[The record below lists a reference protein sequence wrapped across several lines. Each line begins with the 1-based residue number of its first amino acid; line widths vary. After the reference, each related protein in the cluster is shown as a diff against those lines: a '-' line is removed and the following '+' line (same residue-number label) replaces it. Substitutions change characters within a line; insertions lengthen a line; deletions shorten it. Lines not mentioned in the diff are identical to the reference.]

1 MGILAS
7 ALPQSFPAPD
17 YTSWSVAQMP
27 DEPTPLDSYRL
38 QWNPRFFS
46 DLVVALSLGDAHEN
60 LPVAITKLSNPLR
73 QRLGVRE

>member
-1 MGILAS
+1 
-7 ALPQSFPAPD
+7 
-17 YTSWSVAQMP
+17 MP